1 MIVLSRNCDIIELM
15 SFSIKNHISKVGG
28 APQMFMQQGGPMNVV
43 RGPVPAGMQMGN
55 FGPAPNQIP
64 LAGPLAYL
72 EKTTSNIGNI
82 KKKSKK

>member
-1 MIVLSRNCDIIELM
+1 MFIFNNN
-15 SFSIKNHISKVGG
+15 NHISKVGG
-28 APQMFMQQGGPMNVV
+28 GPQMFMQQGGPMNVV

-72 EKTTSNIGNI
+72 EKTTSNIGNM